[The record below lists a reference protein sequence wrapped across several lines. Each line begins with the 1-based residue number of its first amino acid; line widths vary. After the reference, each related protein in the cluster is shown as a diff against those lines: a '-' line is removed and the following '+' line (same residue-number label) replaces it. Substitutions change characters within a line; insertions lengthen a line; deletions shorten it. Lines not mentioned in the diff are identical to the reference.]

1 MASALDHQRAAAT
14 LILAVISGDDFA
26 LAGSGAI
33 REHGLIDRPT
43 LDIDLFTIQ
52 GATDRFPAAVDRSI
66 AALTEHGYSVVL
78 ARRAAQ
84 FARLA
89 VTTTDAYQFEI
100 DFGVDW
106 RAHEPVWLE
115 VGPVLA
121 LEDAVANKV
130 GALYSRAA
138 ARDYL
143 DVDVIRQSGRFTDAD
158 LLRLAADHD
167 PGFDQATFAEQLG
180 QVATLRPGALAEYGI
195 SSEQLAL
202 VQQRLLAWRQ
212 RILDEAGP
220 TDVET
225 DDYH

>member
-1 MASALDHQRAAAT
+1 
-14 LILAVISGDDFA
+14 
-26 LAGSGAI
+26 
-33 REHGLIDRPT
+33 
-43 LDIDLFTIQ
+43 
-52 GATDRFPAAVDRSI
+52 
-66 AALTEHGYSVVL
+66 
-78 ARRAAQ
+78 
-84 FARLA
+84 
-89 VTTTDAYQFEI
+89 
-100 DFGVDW
+100 
-106 RAHEPVWLE
+106 
-115 VGPVLA
+115 
-121 LEDAVANKV
+121 
-130 GALYSRAA
+130 
-138 ARDYL
+138 
-143 DVDVIRQSGRFTDAD
+143 VIRQSGRFTDAD